1 MWLSAEEALRRL
13 NVKPQTL
20 YASVSRGRIK
30 AKADPTDPRR
40 SLYSRD
46 DVERLA
52 RRAKGR
58 PRTEAVAVEAINW
71 GQPVLPS
78 AISTI
83 TGGRL
88 FYRGRDAA
96 DLSATA
102 SLEDVA
108 AMLWGGS
115 APVGSRRSDARTTGF
130 RTAMVALAARAAE
143 DPPSV
148 LRGPVALREDAGSVF
163 ATIAETLVAPGSEP
177 LHERLAARYGRPE
190 AAEDLRAALV
200 LLAEHALNAS
210 TFAARVTISTGASLA
225 AGALAG
231 FAALNGP
238 LHGRASRS
246 VSVLVDDIA
255 ASGIDPTEALRH
267 WLGEGRS
274 IPGFGHRLYPD
285 GDIRA
290 RTLLAR
296 LPLPKRYADALDAAQ
311 TLLDEAPNVDF
322 ALAALADAYNLP
334 ETAPIE
340 IFALARSVGW
350 LAHMLE
356 QAETGS
362 LIRPRA
368 RYVGLR
374 PAVT

>member
-52 RRAKGR
+52 RLAKGR

-78 AISTI
+78 AFSTI

-108 AMLWGGS
+108 ALLWGGA

-130 RTAMVALAARAAE
+130 RTAMVALAACAAE

-163 ATIAETLVAPGSEP
+163 ATIAETLVAP
-177 LHERLAARYGRPE
+177 
-190 AAEDLRAALV
+190 V
-200 LLAEHALNAS
+200 
-210 TFAARVTISTGASLA
+210 
-225 AGALAG
+225 
-231 FAALNGP
+231 
-238 LHGRASRS
+238 
-246 VSVLVDDIA
+246 
-255 ASGIDPTEALRH
+255 
-267 WLGEGRS
+267 
-274 IPGFGHRLYPD
+274 
-285 GDIRA
+285 
-290 RTLLAR
+290 
-296 LPLPKRYADALDAAQ
+296 
-311 TLLDEAPNVDF
+311 
-322 ALAALADAYNLP
+322 
-334 ETAPIE
+334 
-340 IFALARSVGW
+340 
-350 LAHMLE
+350 
-356 QAETGS
+356 
-362 LIRPRA
+362 
-368 RYVGLR
+368 
-374 PAVT
+374 